1 MCCLI
6 QNLSLFFFFLFPL
19 RKVKAQLADSLRF
32 LCEFVGGE
40 NGSLAMIPDH
50 VFCLPR
56 VCVELEVQGGGSDS
70 SSEGGGE
77 GSGRSILLEPPPLS
91 LEERQQPTRDLL
103 LCQVRKWLTLEP

>member
-1 MCCLI
+1 MCCFI

-32 LCEFVGGE
+32 LCELVGGE
-40 NGSLAMIPDH
+40 NGSLATMPDH

-56 VCVELEVQGGGSDS
+56 VCVELEVQGGGSGSS

-103 LCQVRKWLTLEP
+103 LCQVGADL